1 MDIEQVCVIT
11 VIVSGI
17 RLYETGQSAVA
28 PPHDIPWELRANT
41 TRYAINGTNS
51 SRNSTPKARDNRHV
65 KRVNTLNLTD
75 CKKPISHGCKAYAR

>member
-1 MDIEQVCVIT
+1 MDYVNRRDIT

-51 SRNSTPKARDNRHV
+51 SRNSTPKAREIAML
-65 KRVNTLNLTD
+65 K
-75 CKKPISHGCKAYAR
+75 G